1 MRKGGAMRCP
11 RCGDAVLV
19 EINVT
24 FTSGTFTMHACP
36 SCERRWWD
44 RDGHPVALERVL
56 TAVAAA

>member
-1 MRKGGAMRCP
+1 MRCP